1 MATAYPIPEITA
13 PSVRPGAGLLVLL
26 AAMTPEQLE
35 SVLANLTAS
44 FPAEGLIIE
53 IGRAHV

>member
-1 MATAYPIPEITA
+1 MTMATADPIPGVSPPSA
-13 PSVRPGAGLLVLL
+13 PPGNGLLVLL

-44 FPAEGLIIE
+44 FPEEELLIAS
-53 IGRAHV
+53 RT